1 MKKQLILFLLFVLLI
16 IAGNSLTA
24 QTRDRATIDDAY
36 KWDLNAL
43 YPSEEAYQKAKE
55 ATAKKFDGIE
65 QFKGT
70 LTRSAQDLLECLD
83 YQTDVYKEM
92 LRLSS
97 YASKKS
103 HLDTRDSKYLAM
115 SQEIGDLF
123 TKFSSKASYID
134 PEILTM
140 DKAKIAKFI
149 EAEPKLEVY
158 RFYLYDLLRSKEHS
172 LSGKEEKIIAEAGLV
187 TGTAGSIYSIFKN
200 ADMPYP
206 KVTLSNGDTVLVD
219 QAGFG
224 RYRASTNREDRKAV
238 FSAFFDKFNAFRRTF
253 GTQMEGNVKSH
264 MFYSTVRNYNS
275 TLERAL
281 DANNIPVEVYHALV
295 ENVNKN
301 LDSFHRYLDI
311 KRRLMGL
318 DTLYYY
324 DLYAPA
330 VKGIDLQYEYDKA
343 REIVLA
349 SLKPLGDEYV
359 GVVEEAF
366 NNRWIDVYPTP
377 GKRSGAYSSGSAY
390 DVHPYILLNYNGLYS
405 DVSTLVHELGHTM
418 QSYMSNKNQPFQ
430 NALYP
435 IFVAEVASTLNEAL
449 LFDQMYKSIT
459 DDDLKITLLM
469 NYLDGVKGTFF
480 RQTQFAE
487 FELRAHEMAE
497 KGGQI
502 TGDSMTELYKDI
514 VRTYYGHDK
523 EVCKVPDYINVEW
536 AYIPHFYYN
545 YYVYQYATSFTA
557 STALAEG
564 ILKKE
569 AGALEKY
576 INFLSAG
583 GSKYPIDL
591 LKDAGVDMT
600 GPVPFDKT
608 ISRMNW
614 AMDEI
619 EKIMEKK
626 GI

>member
-1 MKKQLILFLLFVLLI
+1 MKKITSFFALISLMMLF
-16 IAGNSLTA
+16 GSSLTA
-24 QTRDRATIDDAY
+24 QTRDRTEIKDDY
-36 KWDLNAL
+36 KWDLTAL
-43 YPSEEAYQKAKE
+43 YPSEEAYAKAKQQ
-55 ATAKKFDGIE
+55 TKDKFDGIE
-65 QFKGT
+65 QFKGK
-70 LTRSAQDLLECLD
+70 LTNSAQDLLSCLD
-83 YQTDVYKEM
+83 YQTDIYKEM

-97 YASKKS
+97 YAGKKS
-103 HLDTRDSKYLAM
+103 DLDTRDSKYLAM
-115 SQEIGDLF
+115 SQDMNQLF
-123 TKFSSKASYID
+123 TDFASKSSFVD

-140 DKAKIAKFI
+140 DKAKIDAFL
-149 EAEPKLEVY
+149 ASEPKLEVY

-172 LSGKEEKIIAEAGLV
+172 LSDKEEKIIAQAGLIS
-187 TGTAGSIYSIFKN
+187 GTAGSIYSIFKN

-206 KVTLSNGDTVLVD
+206 SVTLTNGENVLVD

-224 RYRASTNREDRKAV
+224 RYRAVENREDRKIV
-238 FSAFFDKFNAFRRTF
+238 FEAFFNKFSEFQRTF
-253 GTQMEGNVKSH
+253 GTQMNGNVQSH
-264 MFYSTVRNYNS
+264 MFYSKVRNYNS

-281 DANNIPVEVYHALV
+281 DANNIPVAVYHSLV

-301 LDSFHRYLDI
+301 LSYFHRYLDL

-330 VKGIDLQYEYDKA
+330 VKGINLEYDYDQA
-343 REIVLA
+343 QEVVLA
-349 SLKPLGDEYV
+349 SLKPLGKEYV
-359 GVVEEAF
+359 GTVKEAF
-366 NNRWIDVYPTP
+366 DNRWIDVYPTP

-418 QSYMSNKNQPFQ
+418 QSYLSNKNQPFQ

-449 LFDQMYKSIT
+449 LFDQMYKNTT
-459 DDDLKITLLM
+459 DDDLKINLLM

-480 RQTQFAE
+480 RQKQFAE
-487 FELRAHEMAE
+487 FELRMHEMAE
-497 KGGQI
+497 NGGQI

-514 VRTYYGHDK
+514 VHTYYGHDK
-523 EVCKVPDYINVEW
+523 GVCVVPEYINVEW

-545 YYVYQYATSFTA
+545 YYVYQYSTSFTA

-564 ILKKE
+564 ILKNE
-569 AGALEKY
+569 PGAREKY
-576 INFLSAG
+576 LAFLSAG
-583 GSKYPIDL
+583 GSKYPIEL

-608 ISRMNW
+608 MSRMNW
-614 AMDEI
+614 AMDEL
-619 EKIMEKK
+619 EKIMKKK
-626 GI
+626 GL